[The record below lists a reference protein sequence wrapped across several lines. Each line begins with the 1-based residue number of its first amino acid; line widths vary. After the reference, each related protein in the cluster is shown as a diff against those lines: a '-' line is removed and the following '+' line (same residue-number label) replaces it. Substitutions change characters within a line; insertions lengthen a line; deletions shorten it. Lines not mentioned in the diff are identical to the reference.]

1 AGVAAV
7 AASVAL
13 TGALAGGVIA
23 PASADPVTPPS
34 SADPGPAAAAA
45 GWLAGELD
53 DDGLLTYDSGFGDFT
68 DVGLS
73 LDAGFALSAAGGRTG
88 AVASILAGL
97 ESSLDSYIG
106 EDGEEYAG
114 ATAKAAAFLQETG
127 NDAATELPVDLV
139 ERLEGRVLTESPVTG
154 RLADQSQWGDYA
166 NTIGQ
171 IFAA

>member
-1 AGVAAV
+1 M
-7 AASVAL
+7 
-13 TGALAGGVIA
+13 
-23 PASADPVTPPS
+23 
-34 SADPGPAAAAA
+34 
-45 GWLAGELD
+45 AGELD

-127 NDAATELPVDLV
+127 RITFRHLTGDLV
-139 ERLEGRVLTESPVTG
+139 ERLMGKKPELRFQYIQENARFVEELDV
-154 RLADQSQWGDYA
+154 
-166 NTIGQ
+166 
-171 IFAA
+171 